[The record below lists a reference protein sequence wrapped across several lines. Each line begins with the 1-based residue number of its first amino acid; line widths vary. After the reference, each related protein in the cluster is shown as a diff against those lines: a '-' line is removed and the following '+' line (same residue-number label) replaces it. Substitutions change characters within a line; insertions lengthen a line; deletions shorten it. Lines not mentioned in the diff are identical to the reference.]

1 MTTEYIAHIRS
12 SDRKIQTV
20 EKHLYE
26 VSEIASELAEKIG
39 SREAGALLG
48 LMHDFGKYSS
58 EFQNYIKSAKGEIN
72 PDEDDYIDTKGMK
85 GKIDHSS
92 AGAQWI
98 WHELKDEPLGGASLC
113 AQILALCVALII

>member
-1 MTTEYIAHIRS
+1 MRMEIIKPGEMTTEYIAHIRS

-26 VSEIASELAEKIG
+26 VSEIASELAEKVG

-72 PDEDDYIDTKGMK
+72 PDEDDYIDARGMK

-92 AGAQWI
+92 AG
-98 WHELKDEPLGGASLC
+98 GAVDM
-113 AQILALCVALII
+113 A